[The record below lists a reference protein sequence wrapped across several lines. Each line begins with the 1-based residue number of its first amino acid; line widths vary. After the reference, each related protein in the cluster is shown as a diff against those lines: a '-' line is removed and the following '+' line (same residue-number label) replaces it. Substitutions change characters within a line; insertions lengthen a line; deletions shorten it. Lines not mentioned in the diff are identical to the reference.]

1 MQCIALLACLMP
13 TRVDVVLCPL
23 VVQDYLEGEGG
34 GDSLDL
40 VVIGAWHGK
49 GKRTGVYG

>member
-1 MQCIALLACLMP
+1 VPIRA
-13 TRVDVVLCPL
+13 
-23 VVQDYLEGEGG
+23 QDYLEGEGG

-49 GKRTGVYG
+49 GKRTGVFGCAPRGGRALRCAAHAQKQC